1 MDLNAET
8 EAMRSKFVNFD
19 DRKELRMVDCKLKQG
34 GADNDW
40 PKIFAGFS
48 LQIKENIGIENH
60 AKLVPSFSTTTMTT
74 QVVHELGLMNCMQHY
89 FDYTLNTRC
98 GISKV
103 KLLGDLKDWEK
114 LREMTENLSDYQLEW
129 WTENLIEILDK
140 FINAY
145 KGEVD
150 EDFWK
155 HIYKYYSGN
164 SGESPSIN
172 GWILNFVP
180 YVEGER
186 SPFALRSL
194 KESIQHGYNGPGL
207 EIKKLK

>member
-1 MDLNAET
+1 
-8 EAMRSKFVNFD
+8 
-19 DRKELRMVDCKLKQG
+19 
-34 GADNDW
+34 
-40 PKIFAGFS
+40 
-48 LQIKENIGIENH
+48 
-60 AKLVPSFSTTTMTT
+60 
-74 QVVHELGLMNCMQHY
+74 
-89 FDYTLNTRC
+89 
-98 GISKV
+98 
-103 KLLGDLKDWEK
+103 
-114 LREMTENLSDYQLEW
+114 MTENLSDYQLEW